1 MTIKLVYFQLGN
13 GMNMDEVMKTMSQR
27 NAKKIYIFFIR
38 TLKYIIII
46 LYIYYNIL
54 FIFIFTV

>member
-1 MTIKLVYFQLGN
+1 MTIKLVYYQLGN

-27 NAKKIYIFFIR
+27 NAKKIYTFFIR

>member
-1 MTIKLVYFQLGN
+1 MTFILVYYQLGR
-13 GMNMDEVMKTMSQR
+13 GMNLYEIMKILSHV
-27 NAKKIYIFFIR
+27 NAKNIFFIR

>member
-1 MTIKLVYFQLGN
+1 MTIKLVYYQLGN